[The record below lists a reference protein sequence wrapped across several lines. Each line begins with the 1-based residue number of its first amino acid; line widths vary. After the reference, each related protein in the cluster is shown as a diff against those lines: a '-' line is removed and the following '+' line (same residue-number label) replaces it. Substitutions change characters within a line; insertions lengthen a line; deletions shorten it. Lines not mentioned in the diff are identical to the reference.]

1 MKILFTSISVILYF
15 LMICTNNALL
25 QTKEV
30 QQTVTNSEIVENH
43 YSTDQAIY
51 TLAFSAAAISSSD
64 TIETYIQRLDRFGAL
79 YESIENS
86 GNSTRITFSNELY
99 TMLNSDPIESA
110 TMNIDYQDLN
120 ISAPLYYSTPE
131 DIDQL
136 PFRNFDT
143 INLSC
148 SDIMQ
153 MITPKIGQL
162 SLPIDK
168 QNDTLSAFYL
178 CMLEATSLFPGT
190 EYDECLKVAKH
201 FHEKVVTTDNKISVS
216 AGLANSEIEIMTDLY
231 FNSRKLSCVV
241 ITVFSAGNASYKIP
255 YPNQSN
261 DGFEDDL
268 YIMPIVIIDIENTE
282 SYLNYRQQTFSN

>member
-1 MKILFTSISVILYF
+1 
-15 LMICTNNALL
+15 
-25 QTKEV
+25 
-30 QQTVTNSEIVENH
+30 
-43 YSTDQAIY
+43 
-51 TLAFSAAAISSSD
+51 
-64 TIETYIQRLDRFGAL
+64 
-79 YESIENS
+79 
-86 GNSTRITFSNELY
+86 
-99 TMLNSDPIESA
+99 MLNSDPIESA
-110 TMNIDYQDLN
+110 TINIDYRDFY

-136 PFRNFDT
+136 PFRSFDT
-143 INLSC
+143 ISLSC

-190 EYDECLKVAKH
+190 DYDECLKIAKL
-201 FHEKVVTTDNKISVS
+201 FHEGVVTTDNRIFVS
-216 AGLANSEIEIMTDLY
+216 AGLPDSELEIMTDMY
-231 FNSRKLSCVV
+231 FYDKKLSCVV
-241 ITVFSAGNASYKIP
+241 INVCSAGNASYKIP